1 MGLHMYVQK
10 CNTLE
15 METSRNTGR
24 QSAIALR
31 ARRILEV
38 EGNSLDNQA
47 LKLVREG
54 SSQIEIGNK
63 RYLLSKSGESHN
75 PGFQIESE
83 NLDGSGRF
91 RNSWIALSGD
101 ENWQVTSIKNQLA
114 HLIASYEEGAN

>member
-1 MGLHMYVQK
+1 
-10 CNTLE
+10 

-38 EGNSLDNQA
+38 QGNSLDNPA

-54 SSQIEIGNK
+54 SSQIEIGIK

-75 PGFQIESE
+75 PGFQIETE

-91 RNSWIALSGD
+91 RNSWIALIGD
-101 ENWQVTSIKNQLA
+101 ENWQVTSVKNQLA
-114 HLIASYEEGAN
+114 HLIASYEEDAN